1 MKNVRTQPVLN
12 SIFLMVKT
20 DQGHLWPRRVRL
32 NPGIQPIPWPDT
44 KKWSKSWS
52 CSQDDFA
59 HRWFQKFL
67 NMSIHVRIYFNL
79 KLHFRNFRKNLEN
92 AVSAIF
98 IKIWESVIL
107 SNFEKQFLSVQIQHW
122 IIIITK
128 NSRPIKFLISV
139 CPTNTLD
146 GLIIHGKH

>member
-1 MKNVRTQPVLN
+1 MKRHGTPTGLWWAEQIGSKCQYTSWDPRTKMKTSWMTMNFSGENEKCPDWNVRTQPVLN

-20 DQGHLWPRRVRL
+20 DQGHLRLRRVRL

-79 KLHFRNFRKNLEN
+79 KLHFRDFRKNLEMQ
-92 AVSAIF
+92 S
-98 IKIWESVIL
+98 
-107 SNFEKQFLSVQIQHW
+107 QHF
-122 IIIITK
+122 
-128 NSRPIKFLISV
+128 S
-139 CPTNTLD
+139 
-146 GLIIHGKH
+146 

>member
-1 MKNVRTQPVLN
+1 MSGLERPDSTGTEFNILDGQN
-12 SIFLMVKT
+12 
-20 DQGHLWPRRVRL
+20 WPSRVRWTL
-32 NPGIQPIPWPDT
+32 TYKLYLGQDT

-107 SNFEKQFLSVQIQHW
+107 SNFEKQFLSAQIQHW

-146 GLIIHGKH
+146 RLIVQDKH